1 MTFFINGDTFR
12 SFVDKYLES
21 NLQSR
26 LDRFIQIHYE
36 NIKFNTPF
44 LSVDWSHPA
53 LTPNRL
59 QFITLRFRKN
69 AAASNS

>member
-12 SFVDKYLES
+12 GFVDKYLES

-36 NIKFNTPF
+36 NIKFDTPF
-44 LSVDWSHPA
+44 LSVDWS
-53 LTPNRL
+53 LTSNRL